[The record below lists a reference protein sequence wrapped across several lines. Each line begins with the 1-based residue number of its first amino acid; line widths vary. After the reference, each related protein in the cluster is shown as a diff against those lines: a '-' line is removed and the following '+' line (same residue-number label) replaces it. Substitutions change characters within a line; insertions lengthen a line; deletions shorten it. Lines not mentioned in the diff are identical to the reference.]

1 MPIGFVM
8 DNGVKDFEPTEED
21 KNPQFSFGSDWKI
34 GIKSMDEDFVVPG
47 KNQTSFNY
55 FSIQKIARKVVFNL

>member
-1 MPIGFVM
+1 MPLGFVM

-47 KNQTSFNY
+47 KIKTFTKFPPLQNCSV
-55 FSIQKIARKVVFNL
+55 I

>member
-1 MPIGFVM
+1 MPLGFVM

-47 KNQTSFNY
+47 KIKTFTKFPLY
-55 FSIQKIARKVVFNL
+55 KIAR

>member
-1 MPIGFVM
+1 M

-47 KNQTSFNY
+47 KIKTFTI
-55 FSIQKIARKVVFNL
+55 FPLL